1 MKKNQFI
8 YSVKAILLCVMG
20 LFVAASCENEPDGD
34 DLYTS
39 TGKTINDYIVEDEEL
54 TSFEYIL
61 QRIGMDKNLS
71 AWGTYT
77 CFAPTNEGVNQ
88 YLDSLWNDEECRIP
102 HNGMT
107 EHSLEG
113 LTDSLCNDIAKYHL
127 LNGTYTVVDLA
138 ESSGSINTLLGYMVS
153 TEVQDGYTLM
163 NSSRII
169 SADNE
174 AVNGIF
180 HKVDDV
186 IARSSRLI
194 GDEMDH
200 VEGYTIFNDA
210 LKLTGIDKLMVK
222 AKKDE
227 TYTINDNWDVSASS
241 GTKTDELFWPE
252 ECRVGYTIFA
262 ESDEVLA
269 KHGINNINDLIN
281 YANEQYKD
289 CAQWYDYV
297 NEKAIT
303 VSTGDDYTNQ
313 WNCLNMFIRYHCLN
327 VNMAKDQFVFE
338 SGSSIYWNY
347 NNTLC
352 GGEPYDYYETMLPH
366 TLIKIWE
373 PQAYACGTST
383 NGSSKRLY
391 INRYRPN
398 NTLTDEVGT
407 LGSAGMHGTIRENIR
422 IDTNVNRQAHNGHIH
437 GITDMLVYDWS
448 VKNEVLHERLR
459 FDATTFLPEFIN
471 NGFRYNSATEVSA
484 MNGGGSGARI
494 AFPLNYF
501 DNVHC
506 YNDQNKLRYNVKGA
520 FRSLQADAFQG
531 WGNYDLAI
539 KMPPIPTGNYE
550 MRMFYSPMQHG
561 GFMQFYLGTSSDIS
575 SMQPLGI
582 PLDVRISA
590 DDERIGWTDT
600 SEEDDRGIET
610 DRALRNKGYMRG
622 PFSYRGHA
630 ESYVEA
636 ISGSGN
642 CRTDGT
648 VVLRKILTTQQFRQ
662 SEEYWLRIKN
672 MLSNGDALKWQLDFV
687 EFVPVDIV
695 NNDQYQEDWM

>member
-1 MKKNQFI
+1 MKI
-8 YSVKAILLCVMG
+8 VKLLIV
-20 LFVAASCENEPDGD
+20 LLLVSTFHSCENEPSGE

-39 TGKTINDYIVEDEEL
+39 TGKTINDIITEDEDL

-61 QRIGMDKNLS
+61 QRTGLDKNLS
-71 AWGTYT
+71 VWGTYT
-77 CFAPTNEGVNQ
+77 CFGPSNAGVSA
-88 YLDSLWNDEECRIP
+88 YIDSLWNDTECRIP
-102 HNGMT
+102 HNGML
-107 EHSLEG
+107 ENSLNG

-127 LNGTYTVVDLA
+127 INGVYSLVALA
-138 ESSGSINTLLGYMVS
+138 ESTGSINTMLGYLVS
-153 TEVQDGYTLM
+153 TEVSDGYTMM
-163 NSSRII
+163 NKSRII
-169 SADNE
+169 KGDNE

-180 HKVDDV
+180 HKVDKV

-200 VEGYTIFNDA
+200 VEGYSIFNEA
-210 LKLTGIDKLMVK
+210 LKMTQLDRLMTLS
-222 AKKDE
+222 KKPE
-227 TYTINDNWDVSASS
+227 TYTINDNYDVNNAD
-241 GTKTDELFWPE
+241 GTKTNPLYWPE

-262 ESDEVLA
+262 ESDEVMA
-269 KHGINNINDLIN
+269 RHGIHNIEDLISW
-281 YANEQYKD
+281 ANNQYRD

-297 NEKAIT
+297 NEKGID
-303 VSTGDDYTNQ
+303 VSTGSDYTNP
-313 WNCLNMFIRYHCLN
+313 WNCLNMFVRYHILT
-327 VNMAKDQFVFE
+327 VNMAKDQLVFE
-338 SGSSIYWNY
+338 SGSNIYWNY

-352 GGEPYDYYETMLPH
+352 GGEPYDYYRTMLPN
-366 TLIKIWE
+366 TILKIWE

-383 NGSSKRLY
+383 NGSSKTLY

-407 LGSAGMHGTIRENIR
+407 LGSASMHGTIREKIR
-422 IDTNVNRQAHNGHIH
+422 VDTRLNGQAHNGHIH

-471 NGFRYNSATEVSA
+471 NGFRYYSMSEVSK

-494 AFPLNYF
+494 AFPLNFF
-501 DNVHC
+501 DDVYC
-506 YNDQNKLRYNVKGA
+506 YNGQNKLRYNVKGA
-520 FRSLQADAFQG
+520 YRHLQADAFQG

-539 KMPPIPTGNYE
+539 KMPPVPSGVYE
-550 MRMFYSPMQHG
+550 FRIVYSPMQHG
-561 GFMQFYLGTSSDIS
+561 GFMQFYLGTSKDLG

-582 PLDVRISA
+582 PLDVRI
-590 DDERIGWTDT
+590 DQTDERIGWTPAD
-600 SEEDDRGIET
+600 EEDDLGIAS
-610 DRALRNKGYMRG
+610 DRALRNRGFMRG

-630 ESYVEA
+630 DTYLESTT
-636 ISGSGN
+636 GN
-642 CRTDGT
+642 GNARTEKSI
-648 VVLRKILTTQQFRQ
+648 LRLILTTQQFRQ

-695 NNDQYQEDWM
+695 YNDVYQEDWM